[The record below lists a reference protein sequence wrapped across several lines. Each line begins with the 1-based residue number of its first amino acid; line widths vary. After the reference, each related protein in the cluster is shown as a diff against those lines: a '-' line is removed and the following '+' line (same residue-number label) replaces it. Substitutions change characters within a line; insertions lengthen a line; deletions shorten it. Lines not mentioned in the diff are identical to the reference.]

1 MKKSYPEFLAGA
13 VCAALLPG
21 LALAQAPTLTG
32 MIPAANST
40 NLSPQSMSL
49 NFSQPVTGAAG
60 IRVFGGQRRGLLP
73 GTVSGDGTTQ
83 LRFQPTP
90 GTGGFG
96 QDELVSVSV
105 PATVRGAGTGGAA
118 TSGSV
123 LQFRTWNGSQSTGL
137 FIGNTSEPQTS
148 TTLTEPTLADT
159 DNDGRSDLLLADTQN
174 DQVRLYKS
182 LSLSVLGPVTLLNTG
197 ARPASIAVGDMN
209 GDGNLDLLTSANGA
223 VNPAVTVALGNG
235 QGTFGAAVPVAT
247 VATPGQ
253 LRVGDVNAD
262 GNLDFVVTVVAALPA
277 SGPPAGALAVR
288 LGNGQGGFIAAP
300 DVLVD
305 LDASNLHL
313 ADFNNDGR
321 LDCLVGSPASGL
333 LKTYLGN
340 GQGGFVLAA
349 SAPVPRTGRT
359 DVADLTGDGLL
370 DVAMADNAGNA
381 VRVYPGT
388 GTGGFGPATVLAVP
402 GPLAV
407 HLANVNLD
415 GSLDVLATY
424 YNPATGAAGTALWTN
439 SYGGGTFGSVRLLT
453 NCAGSHLVA
462 GPMGG
467 WSGLAIVDNGVN
479 GANPNIKLRL
489 NQPVLA
495 TRSATATLPASCYPN
510 PAHGQV
516 QVLLPGG
523 APAGLTAEVFNL
535 LGQRV
540 YQQQQPAL
548 LPGAAATLAVGTLP
562 AGLYT
567 LRLTAGPLTS
577 CQPLMLE

>member
-1 MKKSYPEFLAGA
+1 MRKIYPDFLAGA

-21 LALAQAPTLTG
+21 LAQAQGPILTG

-40 NLSPQSMSL
+40 DLSPQAVSL

-60 IRVFGGQRRGLLP
+60 IRVFSSQRRGLLP
-73 GTVSGDGTTQ
+73 GTISGDGTAQ
-83 LRFQPTP
+83 LRFQPAY
-90 GTGGFG
+90 FA
-96 QDELVSVSV
+96 QDELVSVTV
-105 PATVRGAGTGGAA
+105 PATVRGAGTGGPA

-123 LQFRTWNGSQSTGL
+123 LQFRTRMGSLFTGL
-137 FIGNTSEPQTS
+137 FIGTTSEPVTS

-159 DNDGRSDLLLADTQN
+159 DNDGRSDLLVADTQN

-182 LSLSVLGPVTLLNTG
+182 LSLSVLGPATLLSTG

-223 VNPAVTVALGNG
+223 VNPGVTLALGTG
-235 QGTFGAAVPVAT
+235 QGTFGTVVPVALG
-247 VATPGQ
+247 ASPGQ

-262 GNLDFVVTVVAALPA
+262 GNLDFVVTAVAALPA
-277 SGPPAGALAVR
+277 NGLPTAVLAVR
-288 LGNGQGGFIAAP
+288 LGNGQGGFVAAP

-305 LDASNLHL
+305 LGASNLHL

-321 LDCLVGSPASGL
+321 LDCLVGSPSSGL

-340 GQGGFVLAA
+340 GQGGFALAA
-349 SAPVPRTGRT
+349 SAPVSRTGRT

-388 GTGGFGPATVLAVP
+388 GTGGFGPATVLAVT

-407 HLANVNLD
+407 HLTNVNSD

-424 YNPATGAAGTALWTN
+424 FNPATGATGMALWTN
-439 SYGGGTFGSVRLLT
+439 SFSGGTFGSARLLT

-467 WSGLAIVDNGVN
+467 GGPGLAIVDNGVN
-479 GANPNIKLRL
+479 GASPNIKLRF

-495 TRSATATLPASCYPN
+495 TRPATVTLPATCYPN
-510 PAHGQV
+510 PTHGQV
-516 QVLLPGG
+516 QVLLPVGT
-523 APAGLTAEVFNL
+523 PAGLTAEVFNL

-540 YQQQQPAL
+540 HRQQEAAL
-548 LPGAAATLAVGTLP
+548 PPGATATLTVGNLP

-567 LRLTAGPLTS
+567 LRLTAGALTN
-577 CQPLMLE
+577 CQPLVLE

>member
-1 MKKSYPEFLAGA
+1 MKRSYPDFLAGA
-13 VCAALLPG
+13 VCATLLPS
-21 LALAQAPTLTG
+21 LALAQAPILTG

-40 NLSPQSMSL
+40 EISPQLVSL

-60 IRVFGGQRRGLLP
+60 IRVFGSRSRGLLP
-73 GTVSGDGTTQ
+73 GTVSGDGTAQ
-83 LRFQPTP
+83 LRFQPTGP
-90 GTGGFG
+90 YFG
-96 QDELVSVSV
+96 LDELVSVSV

-123 LQFRTWNGSQSTGL
+123 LQFRTRTGGLYTGL
-137 FIGNTSEPQTS
+137 FIGNTSEPETS

-159 DNDGRSDLLLADTQN
+159 DNDGRFDLLLADTQN

-182 LSLSVLGPVTLLNTG
+182 FTTSVLGPATLLSTG
-197 ARPASIAVGDMN
+197 QRPASIAVGDMN
-209 GDGNLDLLTSANGA
+209 GDGNLDLLTSANGT
-223 VNPAVTVALGNG
+223 VNPGVTLALGTG
-235 QGTFGAAVPVAT
+235 QGTFGAAVPVALG
-247 VATPGQ
+247 AAPGQ

-262 GNLDFVVTVVAALPA
+262 GNLDFVVTAVAALPA
-277 SGPPAGALAVR
+277 NGLPAAVLAVR
-288 LGNGQGGFIAAP
+288 LGNGQGGFVAAP

-321 LDCLVGSPASGL
+321 LDCLVGSSGSGL

-340 GQGGFVLAA
+340 GQGGFALAA

-359 DVADLTGDGLL
+359 DVGDLTGDGLL

-381 VRVYPGT
+381 VRIYPGT
-388 GTGGFGPATVLAVP
+388 GTGGFGPATVLAVT

-407 HLANVNLD
+407 HLTNVNSD

-424 YNPATGAAGTALWTN
+424 NNPSIGAAGTALWTN
-439 SYGGGTFGSVRLLT
+439 SFSGGTFGSARLLA
-453 NCAGSHLVA
+453 NCAGSQLVA

-467 WSGLAIVDNGVN
+467 WPGLAIVDNGVN
-479 GANPNIKLRL
+479 GASPNIKLRL

-495 TRSATATLPASCYPN
+495 TRPAAATLPATCYPN
-510 PAHGQV
+510 PAHGRV
-516 QVLLPGG
+516 QVLLPSGT
-523 APAGLTAEVFNL
+523 PSGLTSEVFNL

-540 YQQQQPAL
+540 YRQQEAAQQP
-548 LPGAAATLAVGTLP
+548 GATATLLVGNLP

-567 LRLTAGPLTS
+567 LRLTAGALTN
-577 CQPLMLE
+577 CQPLVLE